1 MRRRVA
7 AGLLLWLV
15 AAGGL
20 RVTLLAAESC
30 PPVTAAE
37 VDAAVDNA
45 VGWFDAN
52 AAPGGRWRYAVSDDG
67 DVLPG
72 YSTVRHAGV
81 LLALYQAG
89 APDVAAP
96 GLAWAE
102 DHLVDHADWSALVE
116 RPSAPVPVGAT
127 ALLVAAL
134 VERDVAADDRLLR
147 RLGRFLAVMQRP
159 DGSVLATWDPTTGRP
174 VPDGTSPFFTGEA
187 MWALARLEQRFPGE
201 GWGAASRRT
210 LHYLATERDDA
221 EGRYPLTPDHWG
233 AYGLEAT
240 PSLGSDELA
249 WARRLAGAFGV
260 RVRFESQQRERG
272 LVGVV
277 RGGFS
282 MASAVGTLGEGL
294 GGLWR
299 LADREAALA
308 DLRPTLR
315 HRLSCA
321 AGVLVERQADD
332 GAWYADGVTRMD
344 DQQHAISALLL
355 ARPAVAG

>member
-15 AAGGL
+15 TAAGL
-20 RVTLLAAESC
+20 RVTLLASESC
-30 PPVTAAE
+30 PPASVAGI
-37 VDAAVDNA
+37 DAAVDRA
-45 VGWFDAN
+45 VSWFDAN
-52 AAPGGRWRYAVSDDG
+52 ELTDGRWRYAVTEDG
-67 DVLPG
+67 EVLPG
-72 YSTVRHAGV
+72 YSIVRHAGV
-81 LLALYQAG
+81 LLALHQAG
-89 APDVAAP
+89 APEVAAP
-96 GLAWAE
+96 GLAWAQA
-102 DHLVDHADWSALVE
+102 HLVEHDGWSALADG
-116 RPSAPVPVGAT
+116 PDADIPTGAT

-134 VERDVAADDRLLR
+134 VERDRAGDDRLLR
-147 RLGRFLAVMQRP
+147 RLGRFLLVMQRP
-159 DGSVLATWDPTTGRP
+159 DGSVLATWDGATGRP
-174 VPDGTSPFFTGEA
+174 VPGDTSPFFTGEA

-210 LHYLATERDDA
+210 LRYLATARDEV

-233 AYGLEAT
+233 AYGLVET
-240 PSLGSDELA
+240 PSLGSPEMA

-260 RVRFESQQRERG
+260 RLRFESQQREEG
-272 LVGVV
+272 LVGLV

-282 MASAVGTLGEGL
+282 MGSAVGTLGEGL

-299 LADREAALA
+299 LARREPFLA
-308 DLRPTLR
+308 DLRPELEA
-315 HRLSCA
+315 RLTCA
-321 AGVLVERQADD
+321 AGVLIGRQAGD